1 MGLKMTDS
9 QNLEEINKM
18 LNTHDSR
25 VSDKKKIM
33 LNQAKRAYDMM
44 SKSFNGPGAFSK
56 SPQNNQHG
64 QSIIEYQ
71 DQYAQK
77 VVDISHQDL
86 S

>member
-33 LNQAKRAYDMM
+33 LN
-44 SKSFNGPGAFSK
+44 
-56 SPQNNQHG
+56 
-64 QSIIEYQ
+64 
-71 DQYAQK
+71 
-77 VVDISHQDL
+77 
-86 S
+86 